1 MKYELALG
9 INSINDYVKFYID
22 LQMQNSV
29 SLLSFINN
37 EKIILKHKMENKKKG
52 KDSIS
57 NGIKMLEELVQEIK
71 DKGEDAVLE
80 KYSKY

>member
-1 MKYELALG
+1 
-9 INSINDYVKFYID
+9 
-22 LQMQNSV
+22 MQNSV
-29 SLLSFINN
+29 CLLSFINN
-37 EKIILKHKMENKKKG
+37 EKMILKHKMENKKKG